1 MCEHENVK
9 DFIAKKMI
17 LQNKE
22 EQLSKNNFE
31 ESLKKTNFKILS
43 ENNDHV
49 VLTDSHNNQLIVNK
63 ESKSIIIGG
72 IADLTFEEIKM
83 LFELYKKEGWL

>member
-17 LQNKE
+17 FQNKE
-22 EQLSKNNFE
+22 KQLCKNNFE
-31 ESLKKTNFKILS
+31 GSLKKANFRKLN
-43 ENNDHV
+43 ETDDHV

-83 LFELYKKEGWL
+83 LFELYKMKGWL